1 MSCYLQKDSAS
12 AEFVFSHTL
21 RRALMFLSKK
31 KMRQKLLTL
40 LISLFFF
47 NLFQDLSKKVCR
59 KFLGAS
65 FYICLTTIDYD
76 P

>member
-47 NLFQDLSKKVCR
+47 QPVPRFVQESVQEILGGI
-59 KFLGAS
+59 FLYMS
-65 FYICLTTIDYD
+65 YYYRL
-76 P
+76 